1 MLISD
6 MNCGISFVTCYDALR
21 FYKYSPSSVV
31 DSRQAYFDQMLN
43 KIACKKIGQ
52 AKYTLDLVVRLN
64 GVLGS
69 AEDFIEGRREFLE

>member
-1 MLISD
+1 
-6 MNCGISFVTCYDALR
+6 
-21 FYKYSPSSVV
+21 
-31 DSRQAYFDQMLN
+31 MLN

-64 GVLGS
+64 GVLCS